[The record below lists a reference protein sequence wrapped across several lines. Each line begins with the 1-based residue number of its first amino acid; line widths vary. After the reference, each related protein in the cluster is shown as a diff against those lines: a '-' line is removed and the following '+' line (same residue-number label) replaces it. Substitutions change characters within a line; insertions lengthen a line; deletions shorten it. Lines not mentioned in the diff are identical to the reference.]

1 MAVSLLKCWH
11 AGRIEDLPTSSFER
25 LMTINYL
32 GVVHS
37 VKAVLPSMLQQHS
50 GHISFVSSSMGLIG
64 VLYCGHTRGA
74 PVFLQHLFWLV

>member
-1 MAVSLLKCWH
+1 MLEQLSQVFATAFRSQVSSGSKPVSCLH
-11 AGRIEDLPTSSFER
+11 AGRVEDLPASVFHR

-37 VKAVLPSMLQQHS
+37 VKAVLPGMLQNRS

-64 VLYCGHTRGA
+64 M
-74 PVFLQHLFWLV
+74 